1 MKASRLLKPFVS
13 VALTAALVAGLALQ
27 AQALERVRWKMQ
39 SAWGSQ
45 VMILGDTAKYIEKT
59 VDTISDG
66 MIRLRFHE
74 PNSLVPVLEMWD
86 AVKQGSLDVA
96 FTTPGYHAGKIP
108 AVSFFSAVP
117 FGMISCPSS
126 V

>member
-45 VMILGDTAKYIEKT
+45 VMILGPTAKHIEKT

-66 MIRLRFHE
+66 MIR
-74 PNSLVPVLEMWD
+74 
-86 AVKQGSLDVA
+86 
-96 FTTPGYHAGKIP
+96 
-108 AVSFFSAVP
+108 
-117 FGMISCPSS
+117 
-126 V
+126 